1 MGESS
6 LRVLITG
13 GAGFI
18 GSHLADR
25 LVSDGEEV
33 LVFDDLSTGNE
44 HNFSN
49 LVEKNSL
56 RLVRGDIRNPRA
68 LKDCLSGI
76 NTVVHLAGI
85 TSVSRSLQN
94 PQECAEINVGGT
106 SNILRASAASG
117 VSRFVYASSSAV
129 YGNTNT
135 IPISEDHP
143 LQAMS
148 PYAASKIS
156 GEDLC
161 SAYDGTNEL
170 ETVCLR
176 LFNVY
181 GPKQGN
187 NGYANVIA
195 NFLEKINLSSPLL
208 IYGDGEQTRD
218 FIHVRDVIDA
228 LTSVIQ
234 GHEARGTF
242 NVGTGRRVTIN
253 YLAETILKLSHKP
266 HQRLSHGPPRPGE
279 VRHSQANIGRLKDRF
294 AFAPK
299 IQLEQGLLEMLEDAR
314 IFRYYTSHDV

>member
-1 MGESS
+1 MS
-6 LRVLITG
+6 VLITG

-18 GSHLADR
+18 GSHLAER
-25 LVSDGEEV
+25 LVSGGVETV
-33 LVFDDLSTGNE
+33 VFDDFSTGSE
-44 HNFSN
+44 HNFSDF
-49 LVEKNSL
+49 VGKHSL
-56 RLVRGDIRNPRA
+56 RLVRGDVRNPRA
-68 LKDCLSGI
+68 LKDCLNGI
-76 NTVVHLAGI
+76 DTVVHLAGI
-85 TSVSRSLQN
+85 TSVSRSIQN
-94 PQECAEINVGGT
+94 PQECADINVGGT
-106 SNILRASAASG
+106 SNILRMSAASG

-143 LQAMS
+143 LEAVS

-161 SAYDGTNEL
+161 RAYDGTNDM

-181 GPKQGN
+181 GPKQSN
-187 NGYANVIA
+187 NGYANVIG
-195 NFLEKINLSSPLL
+195 NFLERINLSSPPL

-242 NVGTGRRVTIN
+242 NVGTGRRVTVN
-253 YLAETILKLSHKP
+253 HLAETILKLSHNR
-266 HQRLSHGPPRPGE
+266 HQGLLHGPPRPGE
-279 VRHSQANIGRLKDRF
+279 VRHSEANIDRLKDRF
-294 AFAPK
+294 GFVPK

-314 IFRYYTSHDV
+314 LFRYYTSHDV

>member
-1 MGESS
+1 MS
-6 LRVLITG
+6 VLITG

-18 GSHLADR
+18 GSNLAER
-25 LVSDGEEV
+25 LVSDGV
-33 LVFDDLSTGNE
+33 KVVVFDDLSTGSE

-49 LVEKNSL
+49 LVEKHSL
-56 RLVRGDIRNPRA
+56 RLVRGDIRNPSA
-68 LKDCLSGI
+68 LKDCLDGI
-76 NTVVHLAGI
+76 DTVVHLAGI

-106 SNILRASAASG
+106 SNILRVSAASG

-135 IPISEDHP
+135 IPISEEHP
-143 LQAMS
+143 MQATS

-161 SAYDGTNEL
+161 RAYDGTNDL

-181 GPKQGN
+181 GPKQSN

-195 NFLEKINLSSPLL
+195 NFLERINLSNPPI

-228 LTSVIQ
+228 LTSVMK

-266 HQRLSHGPPRPGE
+266 HQRLLHGPSRPGE
-279 VRHSQANIGRLKDRF
+279 VRHSEANIGRLKDRF
-294 AFAPK
+294 GFVPK

-314 IFRYYTSHDV
+314 LFRYHTSHDV